1 MKKANLSAQ
10 RKPDPRAQIARGNS
24 MKPPAA
30 TRHLPRPQWLS
41 SAMGAGILFCLAV
54 VPALAAPMPLL
65 TSHARSEVVSGRAA
79 LLGRLPEDKILR
91 LTIALPLRNEA
102 ELDQLLEQL
111 YDPQSPSYR
120 HFLSVQEFTE
130 RFGPSREDYD
140 ALIQFVQEHGLAVA
154 DLTDNR
160 HLVDVV
166 GTVAAIEE
174 TFHVAMG
181 VYQHPTEN
189 RTFFAPDREPTVDL
203 PFALWHITG
212 LDNFSIPHPASLLRS
227 PELTVTP
234 NTTGSGPGGEFIGS
248 DLRAAYYGTGKLTGA
263 GQSVGLVEF
272 AGYNINDVNK
282 YFTVVKQKRT
292 VAVKGVSVDGSSLS
306 CTGLCNDGEQVID
319 IETAISMAP
328 GMKEVLVYVS
338 DTSDVKI
345 FNRMATDNI
354 AKSLSCSWVWAPADP
369 KSDDPIFKQ
378 FGAQGQSLF
387 VAAGDSGAYTAA
399 SHTFP
404 AEDSLVTAVGGTD
417 LTTTGPGGA
426 WKSETAWAH
435 SGGGISPDKMKIPLY
450 QTLTGVITKG
460 NGGSTLYRNV
470 PDVAAEANTDN
481 YVCLN
486 GTCGGSWGGTS
497 FAAPRWAGFMAMVD
511 QQGKANGSAPVGV
524 GSINFVVYLIGLGG
538 SYPTALHDITTGTNG
553 KYHCT
558 KGYDLV
564 TGWGSPNGAGLIN
577 LLVP

>member
-1 MKKANLSAQ
+1 
-10 RKPDPRAQIARGNS
+10 
-24 MKPPAA
+24 
-30 TRHLPRPQWLS
+30 
-41 SAMGAGILFCLAV
+41 MGAGILFCLAV
-54 VPALAAPMPLL
+54 IPALAAPMPLL
-65 TSHARSEVVSGRAA
+65 TSHTRSEVVGGRAA
-79 LLGRLPEDKILR
+79 FVGQLPEDKILR

-140 ALIQFVQEHGLAVA
+140 AVIQFVQEHGLAVA

-160 HLVDVV
+160 HLLDVV

-174 TFHVAMG
+174 TFHVSMG

-189 RTFFAPDREPTVDL
+189 RTFFAPDREPAVDL

-212 LDNFSIPHPASLLRS
+212 LDDFSIPHPASLFRS
-227 PELTVTP
+227 PELTVSP
-234 NTTGSGPGGEFIGS
+234 NATGSGPGGDFIQS
-248 DLRAAYYGTGKLTGA
+248 DLRAAYYTGKLNGA
-263 GQSVGLVEF
+263 GQSVGLLEF

-282 YFTVVKQKRT
+282 YFSVVKQKRT
-292 VAVKGVSVDGSSLS
+292 VVVKGVSVDGSSLS
-306 CTGLCNDGEQVID
+306 CTGKCNDGEQVID
-319 IETAISMAP
+319 IEAAISMAP

-354 AKSLSCSWVWAPADP
+354 AKALSCSWVWAPADP

-378 FGAQGQSLF
+378 FGAQGQTLF
-387 VAAGDSGAYTAA
+387 AAAGDSGAYKSTN
-399 SHTFP
+399 HTFP
-404 AEDSLVTAVGGTD
+404 AEDALVTAVGGTD

-426 WKSETAWAH
+426 WKSETAWSH
-435 SGGGISPDKMKIPLY
+435 SGGGISPDKFAIPLY
-450 QTLTGVITKG
+450 QTLGGVITKG
-460 NGGSTLYRNV
+460 NGGSTKYRNV

-486 GTCGGSWGGTS
+486 GVCQTGWGGTS
-497 FAAPRWAGFMAMVD
+497 FAAPRWAGFTAMVD
-511 QQGKANGSAPVGV
+511 QQGKANGSAPIGV
-524 GSINFVVYLIGLGG
+524 GGINFVVYLIGLGG
-538 SYPTALHDITTGTNG
+538 SYHSALHDITTGTNG
-553 KYHCT
+553 TYHCT